1 MRLTTLMCVVLVLVL
16 GFSGEGHADMD
27 PIEKKSRQGI
37 DTDEIRKKTNL
48 KPSAKLARAVKE
60 FEKTDLDAEFSFYLG
75 HVDQFTTL
83 PKNTIPDYALKVLK
97 QAGLTV
103 DPVEPAKMRLTKKRK
118 RGQSLDRDLSKKMP
132 THYEQDETQSVS
144 NEGKDDKGEVLK
156 DDSKRYS
163 RVEPSDSKPEPLW
176 LRPSDEQLQQES
188 KAAKAIFSNFLKQ
201 YQRVFEISS
210 AEISEGLPNL
220 VSKNY
225 TVGQYVRKARYKQK
239 INGQSVIGGD
249 LMVLFDHNWNVITVS
264 RMVANAEK
272 LSIKPAQRS
281 IAQAKA
287 VKLAI
292 EHIAKKTGSDNDNW
306 SLKSV
311 NRGIDPVRR
320 HAIWVVNLSASLGDG
335 YDNRIKLNAETGEVL
350 NVSDNVDRFGDAKVR
365 RWGYPGGDLQSP
377 RQYVSENFYTRD
389 NNNLVHDFF
398 HIVTDGRGGGDPEV
412 TCTSTSEDSLWYEQ
426 AYDSSSGSSYI
437 RPTSRNDRDFSLWQP
452 YSVAGSFSESNS
464 YYWARWFFQWIKGSI
479 SDLGELPSSSSD
491 YQQVMIVTNAC
502 ISAGGL
508 YQNGGSVTTLN
519 DQGEGNPVIKLPE
532 KCKRDNPNC
541 STSDYNDYGTFTNCE
556 GDGCSSPPSVI
567 HHEINHFLL
576 KQYYDV
582 QSGIDC
588 SIGEELKHLHEGIL
602 GSVIPQ
608 AYWNHYYNV
617 GYDPAF
623 GFMYKVHYDAGLVH
637 SDNSTNRTLSD
648 YACDD
653 DGDPYKSGR
662 VAGQVMWEI
671 LHGNSVNGNII
682 SSMPRPATDRDFL
695 NLSYWAAELV
705 DTSTFK
711 DRYEYANRVMQ
722 IMEQNSSLSSSGKG
736 QWCDAWEH
744 HELDNWILS
753 SYCS

>member
-1 MRLTTLMCVVLVLVL
+1 MKFTLLICSLLALACSSSVFADRDPSDKEPKRVVRAPDAREISKLEPSKEL
-16 GFSGEGHADMD
+16 GTAIQEFKKAD
-27 PIEKKSRQGI
+27 PQ
-37 DTDEIRKKTNL
+37 
-48 KPSAKLARAVKE
+48 
-60 FEKTDLDAEFSFYLG
+60 AEFGFYLG
-75 HVDQFTTL
+75 HVDQFTTQA
-83 PKNTIPDYALKVLK
+83 KDSIPEYAVQPLK
-97 QAGLTV
+97 QAGLTIE
-103 DPVEPAKMRLTKKRK
+103 PTKPAKMSVTKERK
-118 RGQSLDRDLSKKMP
+118 RGSSLDQNLAVKMP
-132 THYEQDETQSVS
+132 THYEQETKPIKQKLEQDDKAELS
-144 NEGKDDKGEVLK
+144 KDDAE
-156 DDSKRYS
+156 RHS
-163 RVEPSDSKPEPLW
+163 RVKPNEVAPEPLW
-176 LRPSDEQLQQES
+176 SRPSDKRLGLES
-188 KAAKAIFSNFLKQ
+188 KVAKAVLTNFLKQ
-201 YQRVFEISS
+201 HRQVFEISRAS
-210 AEISEGLPNL
+210 LAKQLPNL
-220 VSKNY
+220 VVQSY
-225 TVGQYVRKARYKQK
+225 TVGQYVRKARYSQRV
-239 INGQSVIGGD
+239 NGKPVIGGD
-249 LMVLFDHNWNVITVS
+249 LMVLFDHNWNVVTVS
-264 RMVANAEK
+264 RMIANTKK
-272 LSIKPAQRS
+272 LSLKKALDTVDK
-281 IAQAKA
+281 AKA
-287 VKLAI
+287 V
-292 EHIAKKTGSDNDNW
+292 EIARQHMAKNTNSRIDKWALKKAV
-306 SLKSV
+306 L
-311 NRGIDPVRR
+311 GIDPIRR
-320 HAIWVVNLSASLGDG
+320 HEIWVVNLTAAFGDG
-335 YDNRIKLNAETGEVL
+335 FDNRIKLNAQTGDVL

-365 RWGYPGGDLQSP
+365 RWGYPSGNLQAP

-398 HIVTDGRGGGDPEV
+398 HIVTDGRGGGDPE
-412 TCTSTSEDSLWYEQ
+412 TNCTSTSTDTLWYEQ
-426 AYDSSSGSSYI
+426 AYDTSSGSSYV

-452 YSVAGSFSESNS
+452 YSVAGSFSEANS

-479 SDLGELPSSSSD
+479 SDLGQLPSSSSD

-508 YQNGGSVTTLN
+508 YQNGGSITTLN
-519 DQGEGNPVIKLPE
+519 NQGEGNPVIKLPE

-588 SIGEELKHLHEGIL
+588 SIDEELKHLHEGIL
-602 GSVIPQ
+602 GSVVPQ

-617 GYDPAF
+617 GYDPAD

-637 SDNSTNRTLSD
+637 TDDASKRTLSD
-648 YACDD
+648 YVCAD

-671 LHGNSVNGNII
+671 LHGNSVNGSTI

-695 NLSYWAAELV
+695 NLTYWAAELV

-722 IMEQNSSLSSSGKG
+722 IMEQNSNLSSSGKG

-744 HELDNWILS
+744 HELDRWILS